1 MSIQT
6 PGQYPTPEE
15 IAAQME
21 QDVQASLKPAQP
33 AAAVPKAS
41 TKADAPTAPM
51 TWEARVKAAGLTED
65 QAQHI
70 LTEILTKGYFERS
83 FVVYGRVPVVLRSR
97 DGYVRGRL
105 LEIYDQFRV
114 MDPRVYSETYLRV
127 ALAGSLVKFGAETF
141 PHAAPSERDPQK
153 LEAAFSERLA
163 AVNGMADPVLE
174 ETLFPLISRFDQW
187 VYAALSN
194 GAPAGF

>member
-194 GAPAGF
+194 GAPVGF

>member
-21 QDVQASLKPAQP
+21 QDVQAALKPEPP
-33 AAAVPKAS
+33 AAAKAPA
-41 TKADAPTAPM
+41 KADVPPTPL
-51 TWEARVKAAGLTED
+51 TWEARVKVAGLSED

-70 LTEILTKGYFERS
+70 LTEILTKGFFERS
-83 FVVYGRVPVVLRSR
+83 FLVYGRVPVVLRSR

-141 PHAAPSERDPQK
+141 PHAAPGERDPQK
-153 LEAAFSERLA
+153 LEAAFAERLA
-163 AVNGMADPVLE
+163 AVNNMADPVLE

>member
-21 QDVQASLKPAQP
+21 QDVQAALKPEP
-33 AAAVPKAS
+33 TAAAKVSA
-41 TKADAPTAPM
+41 KADVPPTPL
-51 TWEARVKAAGLTED
+51 TWEARVKAAGLSED

-70 LTEILTKGYFERS
+70 LTEIITKGFFERS
-83 FVVYGRVPVVLRSR
+83 FLVYGRVPVVLRSR

-141 PHAAPSERDPQK
+141 PHTAPGERDPQK
-153 LEAAFSERLA
+153 LEAAFAERLA
-163 AVNGMADPVLE
+163 AVNNMADPVLE